1 MKKKRVVLKKSKNPQ
16 LNKALVDIEETLNDI
31 DDKLEELRQLDKG
44 SKFFAIIGYL
54 LLGLGGGGILTIA
67 VLFANATS
75 LSSILIFFFSSFLLV
90 LTMIAGFMLAHKGL
104 TGDWL

>member
-1 MKKKRVVLKKSKNPQ
+1 MDKKRVVLKKSKSPQ
-16 LNKALVDIEETLNDI
+16 LNKALVDIEDTLNDI

-44 SKFFAIIGYL
+44 SKVFAIIGYL
-54 LLGLGGGGILTIA
+54 LLGLGGGGMLTIA

-75 LSSILIFFFSSFLLV
+75 LASILTFFFSSFLLV
-90 LTMIAGFMLAHKGL
+90 LTMIGGFMLAHKGL